1 MSFQLYS
8 IYIFFMYE
16 YDNFSEIYYIKS
28 FMIKFFLIKN
38 KRTVVQVSDLTHW
51 PFVKLRI
58 ERYSIKGKQRG
69 LAVRV
74 IFFPL
79 FNIVFS
85 PFD

>member
-1 MSFQLYS
+1 
-8 IYIFFMYE
+8 MYE
-16 YDNFSEIYYIKS
+16 YDNFSEFYYIKS

-58 ERYSIKGKQRG
+58 ERYSIIGKQRG

-85 PFD
+85 PFG

>member
-1 MSFQLYS
+1 
-8 IYIFFMYE
+8 MYE
-16 YDNFSEIYYIKS
+16 YDNFSEFYYIKS

-74 IFFPL
+74 ILFPL
-79 FNIVFS
+79 LNIVFS

>member
-1 MSFQLYS
+1 
-8 IYIFFMYE
+8 MYE
-16 YDNFSEIYYIKS
+16 YDNFSEFYYIKS

-58 ERYSIKGKQRG
+58 ERYSIREKQRG

-74 IFFPL
+74 IFSPL

>member
-1 MSFQLYS
+1 
-8 IYIFFMYE
+8 MYE
-16 YDNFSEIYYIKS
+16 YDNFSEFYYIKS

-38 KRTVVQVSDLTHW
+38 KRTVVQVSDLTNW

-74 IFFPL
+74 IFFPFIISSLVPLINL
-79 FNIVFS
+79 FEIFCLK
-85 PFD
+85 